1 MSASSTSCEF
11 ITLCPPDALSI
22 GTASAFQNLG
32 RNIVWALSARERFQP
47 SSASV
52 TAPTSSDVSPGEE
65 IITLSTCASNPMTH
79 SSPHLIHRARSLSQV
94 LAPRSTLR
102 RYTRTMTTHE
112 SIERWQHV
120 FRQVTTAFDQTY
132 TLMEQVA
139 TFPSGQAVGV
149 MINATVP
156 PLLDAWE
163 TSKPP
168 EGSQLYLWIKPAVDA
183 ARQLDPD
190 VLEVRPLKRY
200 VGLVKKARDLMNVSL
215 INAETADEIVDE
227 MERALKVLVL
237 AARLGHQ
244 GIMNSILDQWEDRLH
259 TSDNSPQYLDLLTL
273 IRTDEPSTCT
283 IDYPTLRAAAHPG
296 TASINEYMTDMNQE
310 TKTQMQHRFAGMW
323 VVTFYAE
330 WELNYRK
337 RLAAIHNCSERAITS
352 TLMRD
357 LGYMRN
363 DFAHNRGIATSK
375 HKRCKRLPWFQQ
387 GQPMQPTQENYRQLF
402 DEFAAERAAFTQA
415 PKPIR
420 SNQVEL
426 KSRLPQDLIDG
437 FNAAAKERGLTSDTA
452 LEMAVSAWLCAEE

>member
-1 MSASSTSCEF
+1 
-11 ITLCPPDALSI
+11 
-22 GTASAFQNLG
+22 
-32 RNIVWALSARERFQP
+32 
-47 SSASV
+47 
-52 TAPTSSDVSPGEE
+52 
-65 IITLSTCASNPMTH
+65 
-79 SSPHLIHRARSLSQV
+79 
-94 LAPRSTLR
+94 
-102 RYTRTMTTHE
+102 MTTHE
-112 SIERWQHV
+112 SIERWQHI
-120 FRQVTTAFDQTY
+120 FQQVTTVFDQTY
-132 TLMEQVA
+132 ALMGQA
-139 TFPSGQAVGV
+139 TTFPHRQAVGV
-149 MINATVP
+149 MIRATTP

-163 TSKPP
+163 MSRPP
-168 EGSQLYLWIKPAVDA
+168 EGSQLYSWIKPAVDA

-200 VGLVKKARDLMNVSL
+200 VGLVKKARDLMDVSL

-244 GIMNSILDQWEDRLH
+244 GIMNTILGQWEERLQ
-259 TSDNSPQYLDLLTL
+259 SSNGSGNNNPLQYLDLLTL
-273 IRTDEPSTCT
+273 TRTDTPSATT

-387 GQPMQPTQENYRQLF
+387 GQPMQPTQENYSQLLH
-402 DEFAAERAAFTQA
+402 EFAAERAVFTQA
-415 PKPIR
+415 PKPTR

-426 KSRLPQDLIDG
+426 KGRLPQDLIDG
-437 FNAAAKERGLTSDTA
+437 FNTAAKKRGLTSDAA
-452 LEMAVSAWLCAEE
+452 LEIAVSAWLCAEE